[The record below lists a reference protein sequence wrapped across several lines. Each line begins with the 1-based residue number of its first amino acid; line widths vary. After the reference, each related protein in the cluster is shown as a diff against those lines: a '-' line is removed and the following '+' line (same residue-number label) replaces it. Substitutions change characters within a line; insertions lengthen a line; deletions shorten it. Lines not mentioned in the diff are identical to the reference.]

1 MENFLRIYII
11 KKLLHLKNLIRNV
24 FHLAAIKAVQARALI
39 AQKRLLYQQS
49 ALGNPRFLPPM
60 QKQSPISKESIIP
73 EAPDQKPARRSQLA
87 TVSSFMSPVPN
98 EVSIY

>member
-49 ALGNPRFLPPM
+49 ALGNPRFLPP
-60 QKQSPISKESIIP
+60 